1 MDEFQRGL
9 TSKFLDGTIHSGTS
23 GASLGLLAF
32 DDHALEYAGF
42 GQAVRV
48 GVPHVSNDSLLI
60 VVSQKHSTTALAYT
74 LQKVERVLEES
85 NVENGESQFNVTKV
99 AGAVFQLRVASRA
112 HGHLIVHPQ
121 SRIQAARFGGSAAR
135 DCIELGR
142 DDLKLGRAAH
152 VFGRH
157 EAKLNVRYPLE
168 GVVPFH
174 VQFVRGRRLIAL
186 FFLDHIYFVLVAHGV
201 VGNQSGRTN
210 ASNQL
215 RIQSDVHTDL
225 DIGCIL
231 VKRKSCDRSSYSY
244 PANYSSMPVYFW
256 RRSSSR

>member
-1 MDEFQRGL
+1 MNEFQRGL
-9 TSKFLDGTIHSGTS
+9 TRKFLDGTIHSCTS

-32 DDHALEYAGF
+32 GNHALEYASL
-42 GQAVRV
+42 GQTVRV
-48 GVPHVSNDSLLI
+48 GVSHISNDFLFF

-121 SRIQAARFGGSAAR
+121 PRIQAARFRGSAAR

-142 DDLKLGRAAH
+142 NDLKLGRAAH

-157 EAKLNVRYPLE
+157 EAKLNVRHPLQ
-168 GVVPFH
+168 GAVPFH

-186 FFLDHIYFVLVAHGV
+186 LVIALLFLDHIYSVLVAYGSV
-201 VGNQSGRTN
+201 TPTSKEETLKPSQRYGGRTN

-215 RIQSDVHTDL
+215 RIQADVRADL
-225 DIGCIL
+225 L
-231 VKRKSCDRSSYSY
+231 SSKQ
-244 PANYSSMPVYFW
+244 
-256 RRSSSR
+256 